1 MLVKGIFVDNLLIV
15 KMNKVKILRKLIAL
29 FQPWLFKRIP
39 FSVSIDSFYS
49 NENIKVLEN
58 SINEVNNG
66 KVIVKSIEDL
76 EAME

>member
-1 MLVKGIFVDNLLIV
+1 MLQKYFFVDNLLIV
-15 KMNKVKILRKLIAL
+15 KMNKVKILRKLSTL
-29 FQPWLFKRIP
+29 FKPWLFKRIP

>member
-1 MLVKGIFVDNLLIV
+1 
-15 KMNKVKILRKLIAL
+15 MNKVKVLRELRAL
-29 FQPWLFKRIP
+29 FKPRLFKRIP

>member
-1 MLVKGIFVDNLLIV
+1 LLVKGIFVDNLLIV
-15 KMNKVKILRKLIAL
+15 KMNKVKILRKLRAL
-29 FQPWLFKRIP
+29 FKPWLFKRIP

>member
-1 MLVKGIFVDNLLIV
+1 
-15 KMNKVKILRKLIAL
+15 MNKVKVLMELRAL
-29 FQPWLFKRIP
+29 FKPWLFKRIS

>member
-15 KMNKVKILRKLIAL
+15 KMNKVKILRKLRAL
-29 FQPWLFKRIP
+29 FKPWLFKRIP

>member
-1 MLVKGIFVDNLLIV
+1 ME
-15 KMNKVKILRKLIAL
+15 LRAL
-29 FQPWLFKRIP
+29 FKPWLFKRIS